1 MNIKGRIIS
10 LVFEGILG
18 CFLGLLSNS
27 LSAQTDT
34 TDHISSIQLP
44 VSETPGTVIID
55 SSANGDVPKIE
66 GYYDLE
72 DAFDSLKKWIFTKQT
87 YNYQCLLS
95 EVEFVKMTR
104 LSYSIS
110 PEIVVHGQFV
120 QYLWKVF
127 KGIEKTKKKAKKLQL
142 REGKISAYWNR
153 RISYDNQGLYL
164 IKRIEVPL
172 EYKKQKYTLRFEM
185 LRWERR
191 WYHVGAVQ
199 VLID

>member
-1 MNIKGRIIS
+1 M
-10 LVFEGILG
+10 G

-34 TDHISSIQLP
+34 TDHISGIQLS
-44 VSETPGTVIID
+44 VSETPSTVLID
-55 SSANGDVPKIE
+55 SSANGMVAQNE
-66 GYYDLE
+66 GYYEIE
-72 DAFDSLKKWIFTKQT
+72 DAFDSLKKWIFTKET

-95 EVEFVKMTR
+95 EAEFVKMTR
-104 LSYSIS
+104 LSDSLS

-120 QYLWKVF
+120 QYRWKVF
-127 KGIEKTKKKAKKLQL
+127 KGIEKSKKKAKKLQL
-142 REGKISAYWNR
+142 REGKISAYWKR
-153 RISYDNQGLYL
+153 RITYDNQGLYG

-199 VLID
+199 VLVD

>member
-1 MNIKGRIIS
+1 MNVKGRIIR

-27 LSAQTDT
+27 LSAQADT
-34 TDHISSIQLP
+34 SVDNKRIQLP
-44 VSETPGTVIID
+44 VSETPSMLLID
-55 SSANGDVPKIE
+55 SSAKREVAKIE
-66 GYYDLE
+66 GYYVLE
-72 DAFDSLKKWIFTKQT
+72 DAFDSLKKWIFTRET

-104 LSYSIS
+104 LSDSLS

-120 QYLWKVF
+120 QYRWKVF
-127 KGIEKTKKKAKKLQL
+127 KGIEKAKKKAKKLQL
-142 REGKISAYWNR
+142 REGKISTYWNR
-153 RISYDNQGLYL
+153 RISYDNQGLYG
-164 IKRIEVPL
+164 IKRLEVPL

>member
-1 MNIKGRIIS
+1 VNVKGRIIR

-27 LSAQTDT
+27 LMAQADT
-34 TDHISSIQLP
+34 TVNPESIQLP
-44 VSETPGTVIID
+44 VSEAPSMLLID
-55 SSANGDVPKIE
+55 SSANGEIPKIE

-104 LSYSIS
+104 LSDSIS

-120 QYLWKVF
+120 QYRWKVF

-142 REGKISAYWNR
+142 REGKIITYWNR
-153 RISYDNQGLYL
+153 RISYDNQGLYW

-172 EYKKQKYTLRFEM
+172 EYKKAKYTLRFEM
-185 LRWERR
+185 LRWGHK

-199 VLID
+199 ILID

>member
-1 MNIKGRIIS
+1 VNVKGRIIR

-34 TDHISSIQLP
+34 TDHISGIQLS
-44 VSETPGTVIID
+44 VSETPSTVLID
-55 SSANGDVPKIE
+55 SLENREVAKIE
-66 GYYDLE
+66 GYYELE
-72 DAFDSLKKWIFTKQT
+72 DAFDSLKKWIFTKET
-87 YNYQCLLS
+87 YSYQCLLS
-95 EVEFVKMTR
+95 EAEFVKMTR
-104 LSYSIS
+104 LSDSLS

-120 QYLWKVF
+120 QYRWKVF
-127 KGIEKTKKKAKKLQL
+127 KGIEKSKKKAKKLQL
-142 REGKISAYWNR
+142 REGKISTYWSR

-199 VLID
+199 VLVD

>member
-1 MNIKGRIIS
+1 M
-10 LVFEGILG
+10 G

-27 LSAQTDT
+27 LMAQSDT
-34 TDHISSIQLP
+34 TVNLNWIHLP
-44 VSETPGTVIID
+44 VSETPNTALLD
-55 SSANGDVPKIE
+55 SSSNGEIPKIE

-72 DAFDSLKKWIFTKQT
+72 VAFDSLKKWIFTKET

-104 LSYSIS
+104 LSDSIS

-120 QYLWKVF
+120 QYRWKVF
-127 KGIEKTKKKAKKLQL
+127 KGIEKAKKKAKKLQL

-153 RISYDNQGLYL
+153 RISYDNQGLYG

-185 LRWERR
+185 LRWKRR

>member
-1 MNIKGRIIS
+1 M
-10 LVFEGILG
+10 
-18 CFLGLLSNS
+18 
-27 LSAQTDT
+27 AQADT
-34 TDHISSIQLP
+34 TDQTIIVQLP
-44 VSETPGTVIID
+44 VSETPSVILID
-55 SSANGDVPKIE
+55 SSANGDIAKIE
-66 GYYDLE
+66 GYYALE
-72 DAFDSLKKWIFTKQT
+72 DAFDSLRKWIFTRET
-87 YNYQCLLS
+87 YNYQYLLS

-104 LSYSIS
+104 LSDSIS

-120 QYLWKVF
+120 QYRWKVF
-127 KGIEKTKKKAKKLQL
+127 KGIEKAKKKAKKLQL
-142 REGKISAYWNR
+142 REGKISTNWNW

-199 VLID
+199 VLVD